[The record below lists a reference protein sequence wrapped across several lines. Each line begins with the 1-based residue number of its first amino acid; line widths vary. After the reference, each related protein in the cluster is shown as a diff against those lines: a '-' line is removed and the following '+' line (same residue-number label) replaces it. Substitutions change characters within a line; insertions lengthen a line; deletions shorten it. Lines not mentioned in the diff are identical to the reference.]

1 MESNVENKHFMD
13 TEAAG
18 GNHDLTSYKSGQKEG
33 TSDCEPDISPPESTS
48 MVVDE
53 PSASG
58 VDSSVDSS
66 QKIRMLARV
75 AVSDAHFKHQQRGEP
90 ELTLEDKIEI
100 AQSIFDKSK
109 ANFLSR
115 FWNYLELEDIEVFKN
130 SMDGYE
136 VDFYVKQIM
145 KSKNKVFQQN
155 RVKNRR
161 YEAMKEL
168 ISEGEY
174 FSEEEMKYR
183 EPYLYEQFVGQ
194 YLTQEEIQAK
204 VDKSD
209 LTFSNILLKH
219 IDQLDENV
227 RFSHAQDVEVSIK
240 NHIQH
245 LQLPVQYL
253 SFTPH
258 SVCTSHVLGCVNLL
272 AQ

>member
-1 MESNVENKHFMD
+1 MKTSAEENHSTD
-13 TEAAG
+13 ASTG
-18 GNHDLTSYKSGQKEG
+18 GNLASDKSDQIESMK
-33 TSDCEPDISPPESTS
+33 SCEPNTTSVESAD

-58 VDSSVDSS
+58 VTESHINSSL
-66 QKIRMLARV
+66 KINMLARV

-90 ELTLEDKIEI
+90 DLTLEDKIQI
-100 AQSIFDKSK
+100 AQSVFDKSK
-109 ANFLSR
+109 AGFLSR
-115 FWNYLELEDIEVFKN
+115 FWSYLELEDIEVFQD
-130 SMDGYE
+130 SLDQYE
-136 VDFYVKQIM
+136 VGFYVQQIM
-145 KSKNKVFQQN
+145 RSKNKVFQQN

-183 EPYLYEQFVGQ
+183 EPYLYDQLIGQ
-194 YLTQEEIQAK
+194 YLTQEEVQAK

-227 RFSHAQDVEVSIK
+227 RFGYAKDVEVCICVVAV
-240 NHIQH
+240 NQRHMP
-245 LQLPVQYL
+245 LNLTL
-253 SFTPH
+253 SGP
-258 SVCTSHVLGCVNLL
+258 LKI
-272 AQ
+272 